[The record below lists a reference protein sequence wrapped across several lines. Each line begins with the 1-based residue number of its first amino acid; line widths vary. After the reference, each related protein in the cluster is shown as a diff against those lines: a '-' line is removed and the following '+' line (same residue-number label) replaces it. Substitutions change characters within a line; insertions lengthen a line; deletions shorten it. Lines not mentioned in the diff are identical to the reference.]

1 MHVKFTKSVPK
12 YVSVPRIKQT
22 QQLIR
27 PPLELLVRR
36 IGNLYCPKTPYATK
50 TEIIMHM
57 DG

>member
-36 IGNLYCPKTPYATK
+36 IGNLYCPKTPCATK
-50 TEIIMHM
+50 TKITMNKY
-57 DG
+57 G